1 MNASAELDVKKYAWQ
16 FGSSDFKQAIEG
28 VLQEAIPV
36 DYGRITCP
44 SLLLM
49 GESKGAELKHQTQV
63 VYEALRARGQDVT
76 LHEFVKEDGADAHC
90 R

>member
-1 MNASAELDVKKYAWQ
+1 MRWTPPYQFSQNLSIKLRNVGWQ

-44 SLLLM
+44 ALLLM
-49 GESKGAELKHQTQV
+49 GESEGAELKRQTQV
-63 VYEALRARGQDVT
+63 VYEALRARTGCD
-76 LHEFVKEDGADAHC
+76 LA
-90 R
+90 